1 MENLRVTQEKD
12 LQDCIEGEFGSD
24 IILIDPDGNK
34 YDENANDSTKN
45 LRGMIRYFKTSFN
58 PETGEPVIDHSPS
71 VNIRITSL
79 TRVPQ
84 DGENWY
90 IEMPVSPASG
100 APNVQFLFT
109 TDRALE
115 GVTDMGTITIFPS
128 EVSQS

>member
-12 LQDCIEGEFGSD
+12 LSDCIEGEFASN
-24 IILIDPDGNK
+24 IILIDPDGEK
-34 YDENANDSTKN
+34 QF
-45 LRGMIRYFKTSFN
+45 LRAMIRYFKTSFN

-79 TRVPQ
+79 TRTPQ

-90 IEMPVSPASG
+90 IEMPVSPALG

-115 GVTDMGTITIFPS
+115 GVTDMGTLTIFPDK
-128 EVSQS
+128 VSQS